1 MKRLVEKFYNKL
13 FSDADQTEEV
23 PYANKQFIFWFSL
36 FSFGIVLFFII
47 KDIIKNIE
55 KINA

>member
-1 MKRLVEKFYNKL
+1 MKQLIEKFYNKL
-13 FSDADQTEEV
+13 FSDTDQTEEV
-23 PYANKQFIFWFSL
+23 PYANKRFVFWFAIVS
-36 FSFGIVLFFII
+36 FSIVLAFII